1 MVSESLK
8 RDFVLD
14 VILLRSGGVSPVIVH
29 GGGPQIGE
37 TLKRMGKESTFVQ
50 GMRVTDGET
59 MDIVE
64 MVLAG
69 KGNKENVSL
78 IKQNGGNA
86 VGLSGKDGNLIRAS
100 KHNRSSSTE
109 LTVTL
114 DILDLAMVC
123 KLESVN
129 PQII

>member
-1 MVSESLK
+1 MVNESLK

-14 VILLRSGGVSPVIVH
+14 VILLRYVGVSPVIIH

-37 TLKRMGKESTFVQ
+37 LLKRMGKESTFVQ

-69 KGNKENVSL
+69 KVNKEIVSL
-78 IKQNGGNA
+78 INQHGGNA
-86 VGLSGKDGNLIRAS
+86 VGLSGKGGNLIRAS
-100 KHNRSSSTE
+100 QLN
-109 LTVTL
+109 V
-114 DILDLAMVC
+114 
-123 KLESVN
+123 
-129 PQII
+129 P